1 MQGSLAYIE
10 KVWKKFVQDE
20 PFDYYFLNEDLEALY
35 NEEETTANIFAIFSF
50 LAIFISIL
58 GLIGMASHT
67 AEQKTREIGIRKAM
81 GASIPKIT
89 MMLSA
94 QFTKWVIWAN
104 LIAFPVAY
112 TGMKLWLGKFAYHI
126 NMEAWF
132 FFLAAILAL
141 VIALATVSF
150 QAIRSASANPV
161 EALQYE

>member
-1 MQGSLAYIE
+1 M
-10 KVWKKFVQDE
+10 
-20 PFDYYFLNEDLEALY
+20 
-35 NEEETTANIFAIFSF
+35 
-50 LAIFISIL
+50 
-58 GLIGMASHT
+58 
-67 AEQKTREIGIRKAM
+67 
-81 GASIPKIT
+81 PKIT

-132 FFLAAILAL
+132 FFLAALLAL
-141 VIALATVSF
+141 LIALATISF
-150 QAIRSASANPV
+150 QTIQSASASPV